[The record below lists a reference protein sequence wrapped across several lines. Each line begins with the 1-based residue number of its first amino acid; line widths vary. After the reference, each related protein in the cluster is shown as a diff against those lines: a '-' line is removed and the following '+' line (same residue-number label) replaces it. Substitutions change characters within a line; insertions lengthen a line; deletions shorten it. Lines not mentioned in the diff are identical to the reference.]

1 VLLFCILHFI
11 LISLCIDCFSF
22 KRHKCLSF
30 FIQWIT
36 KIEWHISI
44 LPVSPKRKAAILH
57 YLKCWRFRIFDNE
70 FLTLLLRIPKKSSN
84 FRIISFYSAIPR
96 DVMEHGTRANVI
108 RNALRQIGPVPFI
121 VLHLEI
127 SGHLSPSM
135 RCISNKKP
143 RMLLF
148 RSW

>member
-1 VLLFCILHFI
+1 
-11 LISLCIDCFSF
+11 
-22 KRHKCLSF
+22 
-30 FIQWIT
+30 
-36 KIEWHISI
+36 
-44 LPVSPKRKAAILH
+44 
-57 YLKCWRFRIFDNE
+57 
-70 FLTLLLRIPKKSSN
+70 
-84 FRIISFYSAIPR
+84 
-96 DVMEHGTRANVI
+96 MEHGTRANVI